1 MDIAIIKNNLLEAES
16 VFSIPYFE
24 RQFQSDTQC
33 KNELKLNLW
42 LTVPKGATPV
52 NQTSTTDWQMAAQ
65 WDNMIS
71 IMPHQVYY

>member
-52 NQTSTTDWQMAAQ
+52 N
-65 WDNMIS
+65 
-71 IMPHQVYY
+71 